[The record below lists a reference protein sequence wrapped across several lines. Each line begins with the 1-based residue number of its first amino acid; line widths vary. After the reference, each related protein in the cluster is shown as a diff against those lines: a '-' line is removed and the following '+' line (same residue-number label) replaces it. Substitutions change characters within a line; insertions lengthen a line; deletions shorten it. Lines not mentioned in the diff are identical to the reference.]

1 MKQYSQN
8 LNKKMNKKKSNKN
21 STSNQNMPH
30 SVKEIIIPSCIK
42 KNLPNDIKEQFYNI
56 STDWIEIIYPEK
68 MVIIN
73 NDYSPIKREITFDEQ
88 EQVEIDG
95 EISYI
100 QNKHYFDE
108 KIQYLPYQNSQ
119 TKIIIQRDIFKSSK
133 ESPIQFVFEK
143 FREMKSQTKSY
154 PSKFFIEILDKHT
167 DIHNPIIKEQIIS
180 FIHSLN

>member
-8 LNKKMNKKKSNKN
+8 LNKKMNKKNSNKN
-21 STSNQNMPH
+21 STSNQSMPY

-42 KNLPNDIKEQFYNI
+42 KNLPNDVKEQFYHI

-73 NDYSPIKREITFDEQ
+73 NDYSPIKREIIFDEQ
-88 EQVEIDG
+88 EKLDIDG
-95 EISYI
+95 EVSYI
-100 QNKHYFDE
+100 QNKHCFDE
-108 KIQYLPYQNSQ
+108 KIQYLPYQEVQ

-143 FREMKSQTKSY
+143 FREMKSQTKLH

-167 DIHNPIIKEQIIS
+167 DIHNPVIKEQIIS